1 MAGPPPV
8 LIRPTGY
15 ARGSRENRPARRIAL
30 AALFAALTAV
40 GAQIQTPLPFS
51 PVPVVLSN
59 FFALL
64 AGLVLGPRLGAT
76 SQVVYVL
83 LGAVGAPVF
92 AGMHGGFQVVAGP
105 TGGYLVGFILAA
117 AVAGALRGSR
127 VTTGSALVAAAVGA
141 ALIYVTGVPW
151 LAHVMGVPWPAALGG
166 MGLRKVLVAGVLP
179 YLPGDAVKV
188 VVAGLI
194 APALVR
200 AVEVQAARGGA

>member
-1 MAGPPPV
+1 MTAHAPGGWSSGAAPD
-8 LIRPTGY
+8 G
-15 ARGSRENRPARRIAL
+15 RPARRIAL
-30 AALFAALTAV
+30 VGLFAALTAV

-76 SQVVYVL
+76 TQVVYLL
-83 LGAVGAPVF
+83 LGVVGVPVF
-92 AGMHGGFQVVAGP
+92 AGMRGGPQVLVGP

-117 AVAGALRGSR
+117 AAAGALRGSG
-127 VTTGSALVAAAVGA
+127 VSAGRAIAAAVVGA

-151 LAHVMGVPWPAALGG
+151 LVHVIGLQWPG
-166 MGLRKVLVAGVLP
+166 MSGAGLHKVLVVGVLP
-179 YLPGDAVKV
+179 FLPGDAFKA

-194 APALVR
+194 TPALVR
-200 AVEVQAARGGA
+200 SVGVPRRLP

>member
-15 ARGSRENRPARRIAL
+15 ARASREGRPARRIAL
-30 AALFAALTAV
+30 VALFAALTAV
-40 GAQIQTPLPFS
+40 GAQIQAPLPFS

-92 AGMHGGFQVVAGP
+92 AGFHRGFQVVAGP

-127 VTTGSALVAAAVGA
+127 TTTRRALVAAAVGA

-151 LAHVMGVPWPAALGG
+151 LAHVLGVPWPAALTG

-200 AVEVQAARGGA
+200 AVEGQAARSGA

>member
-1 MAGPPPV
+1 MTAQS
-8 LIRPTGY
+8 PTGLSPR
-15 ARGSRENRPARRIAL
+15 ASPEGRPARHIAL
-30 AALFAALTAV
+30 VGLFAALTAV

-76 SQVVYVL
+76 TQVVYVL
-83 LGAVGAPVF
+83 LGVVGVPVF
-92 AGMHGGFQVVAGP
+92 AGMRGGPQVLVGP
-105 TGGYLVGFILAA
+105 TGGYLVGFIVAA

-127 VTTGSALVAAAVGA
+127 VSAGRAIAAAAVGA
-141 ALIYVTGVPW
+141 AVIYVTGVPW
-151 LAHVMGVPWPAALGG
+151 LIHVIGLQWPG
-166 MGLRKVLVAGVLP
+166 MSGAGLRKVLVVGVLP
-179 YLPGDAVKV
+179 FLPGDAFKA

-200 AVEVQAARGGA
+200 AVGVQAART